1 MLNSHLNFKVR
12 MKKIKN
18 QFLISMPKM
27 SDSIF
32 EKSIIYICEQQI
44 DGYMGII
51 INKPISN
58 KNEVI
63 DELGSS
69 SMKNIKDIYFG
80 GPVKINRGLI
90 LHANDYNNE
99 GTIKISTN
107 ISLTSNDK
115 IINDINIGLG
125 PENYKFIVG
134 YSGWSKGQLE
144 NEIENGD
151 WLLSNLNEKY
161 IFQKND
167 EKKWENAYKDLG
179 LKIKMF
185 TGGNSGIS

>member
-1 MLNSHLNFKVR
+1 

-32 EKSIIYICEQQI
+32 EKSIIYICEEHT

-58 KNEVI
+58 KNKNEI
-63 DELGSS
+63 LNELGTS
-69 SMKNIKDIYFG
+69 KINNISNIYFG
-80 GPVKINRGLI
+80 GPVKINRGI
-90 LHANDYNNE
+90 VLHTNSYKTK
-99 GTIKISTN
+99 GTIEISTN
-107 ISLTSNDK
+107 ISLTSNGK
-115 IINDINIGLG
+115 IINDIETGKG
-125 PENYKFIVG
+125 PKKYIFVVG
-134 YSGWSKGQLE
+134 YSGWSHGQLE
-144 NEIENGD
+144 QEIENGD

-167 EKKWENAYKDLG
+167 EKKWENAFTDLG
-179 LKIKMF
+179 LEIKMF
-185 TGGNSGIS
+185 AGGNSGIS